1 MKRVWSGLLAL
12 VLLCGVVLSCAP
24 AAQAADP
31 TPTAPEIDR
40 AAVAAAYADYIGS
53 EAPLTNFGHLGR
65 YGSTDVFLF
74 FTSAPEDE
82 PHTLNMVEIVVDR
95 FLFSFQAYSFS
106 GFVAYTDGA
115 FLPVEEAFAQG
126 LLTPDDVYEIWCRYR
141 GARPWKTGVPFAD
154 VTSMDWFFDD
164 AGYCFD
170 NGIFTGVSSDRFA
183 PGGIMT
189 RAMLVTVL
197 YRASGA
203 PEAAHAGFAD
213 VAAGAWYAKA
223 VAWAAQEGI
232 VLGVDRTHFAPEQSV
247 TREQAAAILYRWFCA
262 GWSGSAKPLS
272 ELQDAARTFELRVRD
287 LEQISAWAQTPM
299 RWAYGNH
306 VLQGVPAGESGV
318 TMQPQQGLTRAE
330 CAAILARYL
339 RS

>member
-65 YGSTDVFLF
+65 YGSTDVFVF

-197 YRASGA
+197 YRLEMEPAVT
-203 PEAAHAGFAD
+203 PEDVFPDVPADTWYTDAA
-213 VAAGAWYAKA
+213 AWAKA
-223 VAWAAQEGI
+223 QGI
-232 VLGVDRTHFAPEQSV
+232 VLGSGGGFNAMEPI
-247 TREQAAAILYRWFCA
+247 TREQLALMLWRLADMPEAAPAETGASSWAADAMSWAVEQGILLGDGSGYRPA
-262 GWSGSAKPLS
+262 SGAS
-272 ELQDAARTFELRVRD
+272 
-287 LEQISAWAQTPM
+287 
-299 RWAYGNH
+299 
-306 VLQGVPAGESGV
+306 
-318 TMQPQQGLTRAE
+318 RAE
-330 CAAILARYL
+330 VAAMLMRYIDL
-339 RS
+339 CL